1 MLVLNRFT
9 PFCTMGCSHS
19 NNVTESDEDELK
31 EIYKD
36 IALLD
41 AIIDRCDP
49 NRCWKIIKLSKYQTD
64 DCIKLN

>member
-1 MLVLNRFT
+1 
-9 PFCTMGCSHS
+9 MGCSHS